1 MGYTENSMKKWNL
14 QSIDERKADELAKQL
29 GLPRLLA
36 LLLVARGEGTV
47 DGAAKFLAPKISSLQ
62 DPFVIPNI
70 KAAAERVL
78 LAKQRGEKVVVFG
91 DYDVD
96 GVTGTA
102 IVVQTLK
109 LLGLETSY
117 YIPHRYN
124 EGYGLSVAAVKA
136 LAASGTNL
144 IVTVDCG
151 VSNVRE
157 VLAAGEV
164 GVDVIVTDHHN
175 LPPVL
180 PAAVAIVNPKMM
192 PAGHPSRDLSGSG
205 VAFKF
210 AWALLRTAGIKDSF
224 FLTALLDLAALG
236 TFSDV
241 VPLTGENRVI
251 AKSGLAYIDGRQ
263 RIGLKKLAEVANLN
277 GTIGADQIYFG
288 LAPRLNAAGR
298 LEHAGKSVDLLLAE
312 DGTIARQLAEEINK
326 INIRRQETGAKI
338 KEEVFSRLPAVDE
351 GKAIVISGE
360 NWNPGVIGIVASQ
373 VAEARFRPAVLIG
386 VNDGIGRGS
395 ARSVGKLNIFDYLVK
410 CRDLFLDFGGHAGAA
425 GFKIEAKNIPLF
437 AEQFL
442 AEVATGIADDE
453 LAPGLA
459 IDAEVTID
467 QLSLSLVKELQRL
480 APFGERN
487 PVPVLMLRNLALSN
501 FRTIGNG
508 NKHLKAKFNF
518 GGAEVETIGFGMGSL
533 GECLDYSKRYDLAFN
548 LESNEWNGFESAQ
561 LRLIDLKE
569 ADAVL

>member
-1 MGYTENSMKKWNL
+1 MQTV
-14 QSIDERKADELAKQL
+14 DEQKADELVRQL

-36 LLLVARGEGTV
+36 LLLVARGAGEA
-47 DGAAKFLAPKISSLQ
+47 DEAAKFLAPKISSLQ
-62 DPFVIPNI
+62 DPFLIPNI
-70 KAAAERVL
+70 KTAAERVL
-78 LAKQRGEKVVVFG
+78 LAKERGEKVVVFG

-124 EGYGLSVAAVKA
+124 EGYGLSVEAVKR
-136 LAASGTNL
+136 LAASGVKL
-144 IVTVDCG
+144 IITVDCG

-157 VLAAGEV
+157 VATAGEA
-164 GVDVIVTDHHN
+164 GVEVIVTDHHN

-192 PAGHPSRDLSGSG
+192 PGHPSRDLSGSG

-277 GTIGADQIYFG
+277 GVIGADQIYFG

-298 LEHAGKSVDLLLAE
+298 LEHAGKSVDLLLA
-312 DGTIARQLAEEINK
+312 DDPTVARQLAEEINR
-326 INIRRQETGAKI
+326 INIRRQEIGAKI
-338 KEEVFSRLPAVDE
+338 KAEVFSRLPAIDE
-351 GKAIVISGE
+351 GKAIVMSGE

-373 VAEARFRPAVLIG
+373 VAETRFRPAVLIG

-395 ARSVGKLNIFDYLVK
+395 ARSVGKLNIFDYLAK

-425 GFKIEAKNIPLF
+425 GFKISAEKIPLF
-437 AEQFL
+437 EKKFL
-442 AEVATGIADDE
+442 AEVAAGITDEE
-453 LAPGLA
+453 LAPVLM
-459 IDAEVTID
+459 IDAEVTIN

-501 FRTIGNG
+501 FRVLGNG

-533 GECLDYSKRYDLAFN
+533 GERLDYSKRYDLAFN

-569 ADAVL
+569 SE